1 MPRPRGSAIQ
11 IDICRETWRLRPIR
25 LIVVSNRTGAMD
37 ATKASA
43 GGLAVALRQALT
55 TREGIWLG
63 WSGAVSETLSDEPT
77 IRSQDGVTY
86 ATIDLSPEDQR
97 EYYSGFANRVLWPT
111 MHYRLGL
118 THFSRTDYEGYRRV
132 NRRFAQVLARI
143 VRPDDVIWVHDY
155 HLIPLAAELRR
166 LRMTNRIGYFHH
178 IPWPPIEVL
187 SIIPGTRALLEAL
200 GAYDVIGLQTLVDEG
215 NLVRALME
223 TTQLRRVGRT
233 AFARDGRIC
242 RVRTFPIGIDV
253 EAMAHAS
260 RAASARRAVREMIVN
275 LKRQNVVIGV
285 DRLDYSKG
293 LVPRLEAF
301 AAFLELHPEWRRKV
315 LYLQIASPSRMEVP
329 EYTEVAQRVDEAS
342 GRVNSALAEPDWTPV
357 RLVKKAYPQQVV
369 AAMYRAARVAL
380 VTPMRDGMNLVA
392 KEFVAAQDEAD
403 PGVLILSRFAGASNA
418 LRDALIVNPFDQMD
432 VVEALKIAL
441 DMPLEERQRRWRA
454 MHEELSAH
462 DIHWWTASFL
472 RVLTRAETG
481 RAA

>member
-1 MPRPRGSAIQ
+1 
-11 IDICRETWRLRPIR
+11 
-25 LIVVSNRTGAMD
+25 MD

-55 TREGIWLG
+55 KREGIWLG
-63 WSGAVSETLSDEPT
+63 WSGAVSDDLSDEPR
-77 IRSQDGVTY
+77 IRSEGGVTY

-132 NRRFAQVLARI
+132 NRRFAQTIARI
-143 VRPDDVIWVHDY
+143 ARPEDVIWVHDY

-178 IPWPPIEVL
+178 IPWPPVEVL
-187 SIIPGTRALLEAL
+187 SVIPGTRALLESM

-223 TTQLRRVGRT
+223 TTQLRRIGRA
-233 AFARDGRIC
+233 AFARDDRVC

-253 EAMAHAS
+253 EAMS
-260 RAASARRAVREMIVN
+260 RAARAAAARRAVREMIAN
-275 LKRQNVVIGV
+275 LRKQNVVIGV

-301 AAFLELHPEWRRKV
+301 ADFLEEHPEWRRKV

-329 EYTEVAQRVDEAS
+329 EYAEVAQRVDEAS
-342 GRVNSALAEPDWTPV
+342 GRVNSAFAEPDWTPV

-369 AAMYRAARVAL
+369 AALYRASRVAL

-392 KEFVAAQDEAD
+392 KEFIAAQDEGD
-403 PGVLILSRFAGASNA
+403 PGVLILSQFAGAAHSM
-418 LRDALIVNPFDQMD
+418 REALIVNPFDRLE
-432 VVEALKIAL
+432 VVEALNAAL
-441 DMPLEERQRRWRA
+441 LMPLDERQARWRA
-454 MHEELSAH
+454 LRDELTSH
-462 DIHWWTASFL
+462 DIHWWTAAFL
-472 RVLTRAETG
+472 RVLARAEPG
-481 RAA
+481 LAA